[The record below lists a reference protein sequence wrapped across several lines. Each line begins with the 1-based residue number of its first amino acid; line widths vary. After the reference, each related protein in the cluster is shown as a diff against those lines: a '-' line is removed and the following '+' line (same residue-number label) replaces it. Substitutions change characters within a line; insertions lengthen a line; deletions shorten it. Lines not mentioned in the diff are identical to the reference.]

1 MEKWERLGLVL
12 PFDVMKF
19 RLTYDGQLVTSGG
32 NSGGRVA
39 DKWAIRKKIYPQL
52 VELWQTHPVL
62 KGIGITAHPKPPPLR
77 PIPITIASPDQAA
90 LTRLLEPITV
100 GNRNFV
106 PLVRE
111 SLKLACGLDILFLR
125 KEQPGSLV
133 LQGGDIDNRLKTLFD
148 ALRVPSAGDLEVE
161 QPDVAHDPFYC
172 LLEQDALITSFSI
185 ETDRLLAKPD
195 TPVNQVYLV
204 IEVTVKVMTI
214 TEANVGFLGD

>member
-1 MEKWERLGLVL
+1 M
-12 PFDVMKF
+12 
-19 RLTYDGQLVTSGG
+19 
-32 NSGGRVA
+32 
-39 DKWAIRKKIYPQL
+39 
-52 VELWQTHPVL
+52 HPVL
-62 KGIGITAHPKPPPLR
+62 KGIGLSAYPMGSNRGFVMQPPL
-77 PIPITIASPDQAA
+77 PIRIASPNQATLNQ
-90 LTRLLEPITV
+90 LTKSIIIE
-100 GNRNFV
+100 GRNFI

-161 QPDVAHDPFYC
+161 QPDAAHDPFYC

-185 ETDRLLAKPD
+185 ETDRLLAKPN
-195 TPVNQVYLV
+195 TPPNQVYLV